1 MRKLL
6 LALSGAMLSF
16 YSFADLGEIK
26 VNSYLSQP
34 LNATIPITGI
44 SEASLSELAIGLASS
59 AKFKNN
65 GISFSPELG
74 SLQFKIV
81 NSKGSP
87 FLQITSNRAI
97 SSPVLKMLLH
107 YQQNNDDFYRQ
118 YTLLLDPIEVNDNV
132 VSHVSNSAAPA
143 RFKREVVM
151 HKISGEKPIA
161 VSNNP
166 SKINPNLTTK
176 NLFVM
181 DLTNPYVMQRLA
193 NFDQKSM
200 TYTTISNDNL
210 YAIARFEQ
218 LIYPHALFNLNQI
231 IIALGLENYPK
242 IKPLGQP
249 YESGV
254 KILLVL
260 PQDVNLI
267 QAALADQYLLGASLS
282 SSERLGV
289 LRAMATAFDVSL
301 KIESADLFVG
311 KNSVMAVASAPV
323 VKKHFALQPLPVAY
337 EDKGLIDIILE
348 YKYYLGL
355 GLLLVIGVL
364 LLNKKIKLRA
374 AQNKNL
380 LVSMP
385 NVHPVATSDDGAR
398 INSVTDRLARNNVG
412 ERNLESFDSQE
423 LESVV
428 NSAAS
433 IEGSDEIQTLSVSNS
448 SFKPVDE
455 ELIHTL
461 EHLLSFDDTRDDIR
475 YKLLELYLGANRIEA
490 ANLVYAKLDQSLD
503 SDSSLRGDLINICT
517 EYDFV
522 PNANLVVTTNNAVP
536 LKLKTELVL
545 DEQEVLIP
553 SVADLSAQE
562 KEQLL
567 KKLTPEL
574 IHEQTKSSAELNELS
589 REIDFTPHELVTP
602 DVPVDALGA
611 DFASERVMDFS
622 GFSQISSS
630 AVEAA
635 GTHVVPASVP
645 DYAADTPTHHE
656 LMRDAQVINSALQD
670 DTRLDIDCNLDEK
683 LNLAQMYYQIEEL
696 AKAREILIELINSSG
711 ANSSIKVQAQQLLTD
726 LGLNG

>member
-6 LALSGAMLSF
+6 LALTGAMLSF

-81 NSKGSP
+81 NSKGAP
-87 FLQITSNRAI
+87 FLQISSNRAI
-97 SSPVLKMLLH
+97 NSPVLKILLH
-107 YQQNNDDFYRQ
+107 YQQNSDDFYRQ
-118 YTLLLDPIEVNDNV
+118 YTLLLDPIEVSNNV
-132 VSHVSNSAAPA
+132 VSNSAAPA
-143 RFKREVVM
+143 RFKHEVVM
-151 HKISGEKPIA
+151 HKITGEKPIA
-161 VSNNP
+161 VSNNT
-166 SKINPNLTTK
+166 SKINPNLTSK
-176 NLFVM
+176 NVFMM
-181 DLTNPYVMQRLA
+181 DFTNPYVMQRLA

-200 TYTTISNDNL
+200 IYTTLSNDNL

-218 LIYPHALFNLNQI
+218 LIYPHALLNLNQI

-254 KILLVL
+254 KILLPL
-260 PQDVNLI
+260 PQDINLI
-267 QAALADQYLLGASLS
+267 QSALADQYLLGASLS

-289 LRAMATAFDVSL
+289 LRAMAAAFEVSL
-301 KIESADLFVG
+301 KIESADLFAG
-311 KNSVMAVASAPV
+311 KNSVMTVASAPV
-323 VKKHFALQPLPVAY
+323 KKHFVLQPMPPAY
-337 EDKGLIDIILE
+337 EDKGLIDTLLE

-355 GLLLVIGVL
+355 GLLFALGML
-364 LLNKKIKLRA
+364 LLNKRIKLRA
-374 AQNKNL
+374 AQNKSL
-380 LVSMP
+380 SMRMP
-385 NVHPVATSDDGAR
+385 SMHPVAAADGVT
-398 INSVTDRLARNNVG
+398 INSVSDMLERNNAG
-412 ERNLESFDSQE
+412 ERNLESFEQQE
-423 LESVV
+423 LESVD

-433 IEGSDEIQTLSVSNS
+433 IEGGDEVQSLNVSNNS
-448 SFKPVDE
+448 LKPVDE
-455 ELIHTL
+455 ELINTL

-475 YKLLELYLGANRIEA
+475 YKLLELYLSANRIEA

-503 SDSSLRGDLINICT
+503 SDSSLRGNLIDICK

-522 PNANLVVTTNNAVP
+522 PHAGLAVAATEVASS
-536 LKLKTELVL
+536 KLATELML
-545 DEQEVLIP
+545 DEPEVLIP

-574 IHEQTKSSAELNELS
+574 IHEQAEPSDELNELS
-589 REIDFTPHELVTP
+589 HEIDFTPQELVAP
-602 DVPVDALGA
+602 DVAVDALGA

-622 GFSQISSS
+622 GFNQVSSS
-630 AVEAA
+630 SVEAA
-635 GTHVVPASVP
+635 DTHGVPANVSEVAV
-645 DYAADTPTHHE
+645 DRLTHHE
-656 LMRDAQVINSALQD
+656 WSDSDLQVINSTLQD
-670 DTRLDIDCNLDEK
+670 DTRLDVDANLDEK

-696 AKAREILIELINSSG
+696 AKAREILIELINSSA

-726 LGLNG
+726 LGLND

>member
-6 LALSGAMLSF
+6 LALTGAMLSF

-81 NSKGSP
+81 NSKGAP
-87 FLQITSNRAI
+87 FLQISSNRAI
-97 SSPVLKMLLH
+97 NSPVLKILLH
-107 YQQNNDDFYRQ
+107 YQQNSDDFYRQ
-118 YTLLLDPIEVNDNV
+118 YTLLLDPIEVSNNV
-132 VSHVSNSAAPA
+132 VSNSAAPA
-143 RFKREVVM
+143 RFKHEVVM
-151 HKISGEKPIA
+151 HKITGEKPIA
-161 VSNNP
+161 VSNNT
-166 SKINPNLTTK
+166 SKINPNLTSK
-176 NLFVM
+176 NVFMM
-181 DLTNPYVMQRLA
+181 DFTNPYVMQRLA

-200 TYTTISNDNL
+200 IYTTLSNDNL

-218 LIYPHALFNLNQI
+218 LIYPHALLNLNQI

-254 KILLVL
+254 KILLPL
-260 PQDVNLI
+260 PQDINLI
-267 QAALADQYLLGASLS
+267 QSALADQYLLGASLS

-289 LRAMATAFDVSL
+289 LRAMAAAFEVSL
-301 KIESADLFVG
+301 KIESADLFAG
-311 KNSVMAVASAPV
+311 KNSVMTVASAPV
-323 VKKHFALQPLPVAY
+323 KKHFVLQPMPPAY
-337 EDKGLIDIILE
+337 EDKGLIDTLLE

-355 GLLLVIGVL
+355 GLLFALGML
-364 LLNKKIKLRA
+364 LLNKRIKLRA
-374 AQNKNL
+374 AQNKSL
-380 LVSMP
+380 SMRMP
-385 NVHPVATSDDGAR
+385 SMHPVAAADGVT
-398 INSVTDRLARNNVG
+398 INSVSDMLERNNAG
-412 ERNLESFDSQE
+412 ERNLESFEQQE
-423 LESVV
+423 LESVD

-433 IEGSDEIQTLSVSNS
+433 IEGGDEVQSLNVSNNS
-448 SFKPVDE
+448 LKPVDE
-455 ELIHTL
+455 ELINTL

-475 YKLLELYLGANRIEA
+475 YKLLELYLSANRIEA

-503 SDSSLRGDLINICT
+503 SDSSLRGNLIDICK

-522 PNANLVVTTNNAVP
+522 PHAGLAVAATEVASS
-536 LKLKTELVL
+536 KLATELML
-545 DEQEVLIP
+545 DEPEVLIP

-574 IHEQTKSSAELNELS
+574 IHEQAEPSDELNELS
-589 REIDFTPHELVTP
+589 HEIDFTPQELVAP
-602 DVPVDALGA
+602 DVAVDALGA
-611 DFASERVMDFS
+611 DFASERVIDFS
-622 GFSQISSS
+622 GFNQVSSS
-630 AVEAA
+630 SVEAA
-635 GTHVVPASVP
+635 DTHGVPANVP
-645 DYAADTPTHHE
+645 EVAVDRLTHHE
-656 LMRDAQVINSALQD
+656 WSDSDLQVINSTLQD
-670 DTRLDIDCNLDEK
+670 DTRLDVDANLDEK

-696 AKAREILIELINSSG
+696 AKAREILIELINSSA

-726 LGLNG
+726 LGLND

>member
-6 LALSGAMLSF
+6 LALTGAMLSF

-44 SEASLSELAIGLASS
+44 SEAGLSELAIGLASS

-81 NSKGSP
+81 NSKGAP
-87 FLQITSNRAI
+87 FLQISSNRAI
-97 SSPVLKMLLH
+97 NSPVLKILLH
-107 YQQNNDDFYRQ
+107 YQQNSDDFYRQ
-118 YTLLLDPIEVNDNV
+118 YTLLLDPIEVSNNV
-132 VSHVSNSAAPA
+132 VSNSAAPA
-143 RFKREVVM
+143 RFKHEVVM
-151 HKISGEKPIA
+151 HKITGEKPIA
-161 VSNNP
+161 VSNNT
-166 SKINPNLTTK
+166 SKINPNLTSK
-176 NLFVM
+176 NVFMM
-181 DLTNPYVMQRLA
+181 DFTNPYVMQRLA

-200 TYTTISNDNL
+200 IYTTLSNDNL

-254 KILLVL
+254 KILLPL
-260 PQDVNLI
+260 PQDINLI
-267 QAALADQYLLGASLS
+267 QSALADQYLLGASLS

-289 LRAMATAFDVSL
+289 LRAMAAAFEVSL
-301 KIESADLFVG
+301 KIESADLFAG
-311 KNSVMAVASAPV
+311 KNSVMTVASAPV
-323 VKKHFALQPLPVAY
+323 KKHFVLQPMPPAY
-337 EDKGLIDIILE
+337 EDKGLIDTLLE

-355 GLLLVIGVL
+355 GLLFALGML
-364 LLNKKIKLRA
+364 LLNKRIKLRA
-374 AQNKNL
+374 AQNKSL
-380 LVSMP
+380 SMRMP
-385 NVHPVATSDDGAR
+385 SMHPVAAADGVT
-398 INSVTDRLARNNVG
+398 INSVSDMLERNNAG
-412 ERNLESFDSQE
+412 ERNLESFEQQE
-423 LESVV
+423 LESID

-433 IEGSDEIQTLSVSNS
+433 IEGGDEVQSLNVSNNS
-448 SFKPVDE
+448 LKPVDE

-475 YKLLELYLGANRIEA
+475 YKLLELYLSANRIEA

-503 SDSSLRGDLINICT
+503 SDSSLRGNLIDICK

-522 PNANLVVTTNNAVP
+522 PHAGLAVAATEVASS
-536 LKLKTELVL
+536 KLATELML
-545 DEQEVLIP
+545 DEPEVLIP

-567 KKLTPEL
+567 KKLTPEI
-574 IHEQTKSSAELNELS
+574 IHEQPSSPEDLNELS
-589 REIDFTPHELVTP
+589 HEIDFTPQELVAP
-602 DVPVDALGA
+602 DVAVDALGA

-622 GFSQISSS
+622 GFNQVSSS
-630 AVEAA
+630 SVEAA
-635 GTHVVPASVP
+635 DTHGVPANVP
-645 DYAADTPTHHE
+645 EVAVDRLTHHE
-656 LMRDAQVINSALQD
+656 WSDSDLQVINSTLQD
-670 DTRLDIDCNLDEK
+670 DTRLDVDANLDEK

-696 AKAREILIELINSSG
+696 AKAREILIELVNAPGGNSST
-711 ANSSIKVQAQQLLTD
+711 KVQAQQLLTD
-726 LGLNG
+726 LGLND

>member
-118 YTLLLDPIEVNDNV
+118 YTLLLDPIEVNNNV
-132 VSHVSNSAAPA
+132 VSNSAAPA
-143 RFKREVVM
+143 RFKHEVVM
-151 HKISGEKPIA
+151 HKIAGEKPIA
-161 VSNNP
+161 VSNNT
-166 SKINPNLTTK
+166 SKINPNLISK
-176 NLFVM
+176 KLFVM

-193 NFDQKSM
+193 NFDQNSM
-200 TYTTISNDNL
+200 TYTTITNDNL

-218 LIYPHALFNLNQI
+218 LIYPHALLNLNQI

-254 KILLVL
+254 KILLPL

-267 QAALADQYLLGASLS
+267 QSALADQYLLGASLS

-289 LRAMATAFDVSL
+289 LRAMAAAFEVSL
-301 KIESADLFVG
+301 KIESADLFAG
-311 KNSVMAVASAPV
+311 KNSVMTVASAPV
-323 VKKHFALQPLPVAY
+323 VKKHFVLQPMPPAY
-337 EDKGLIDIILE
+337 EDKGLIDILLE

-355 GLLLVIGVL
+355 GLLLVIGML
-364 LLNKKIKLRA
+364 LLNKRIKLRA

-380 LVSMP
+380 LLSMP
-385 NVHPVATSDDGAR
+385 SMHPVAADGVT
-398 INSVTDRLARNNVG
+398 INSVSDDMLARNNASD
-412 ERNLESFDSQE
+412 RNLESFEQQE
-423 LESVV
+423 LESVD

-433 IEGSDEIQTLSVSNS
+433 IEGSGEIQSLNVSNS
-448 SFKPVDE
+448 GFKPVDE

-475 YKLLELYLGANRIEA
+475 YKLLELYLSANRIEA
-490 ANLVYAKLDQSLD
+490 ANVVYAKLDQFLD
-503 SDSSLRGDLINICT
+503 SDSSLRGDLSDICT
-517 EYDFV
+517 EYNFV
-522 PNANLVVTTNNAVP
+522 PNANLVVATSEALSP
-536 LKLKTELVL
+536 QLKTGLVL
-545 DEQEVLIP
+545 DETEVLIP

-567 KKLTPEL
+567 RELTPEI
-574 IHEQTKSSAELNELS
+574 IHEQAEPSDELNELS
-589 REIDFTPHELVTP
+589 HEIDFTPQELVAP
-602 DVPVDALGA
+602 DVAVDALGA

-622 GFSQISSS
+622 GFNQVSSS
-630 AVEAA
+630 SVEAA
-635 GTHVVPASVP
+635 DTHGVPANVSEVAV
-645 DYAADTPTHHE
+645 DRLTHHE
-656 LMRDAQVINSALQD
+656 WSDSDLQVINSTLQD
-670 DTRLDIDCNLDEK
+670 DTRLDVDANLDEK

-696 AKAREILIELINSSG
+696 AKAREILIELINSSA
-711 ANSSIKVQAQQLLTD
+711 ANPSLKIQARQLLAD
-726 LGLNG
+726 LGLND

>member
-65 GISFSPELG
+65 GINFSPELG

-81 NSKGSP
+81 NSKGAP

-132 VSHVSNSAAPA
+132 VSNVSNSAAPA

-151 HKISGEKPIA
+151 HKIAGEKPIA

-166 SKINPNLTTK
+166 SKINPNLTSK

-193 NFDQKSM
+193 NFDQNSM
-200 TYTTISNDNL
+200 TYTTLPNDNL

-254 KILLVL
+254 KILLAL

-267 QAALADQYLLGASLS
+267 QAALADQYLLGTSLS
-282 SSERLGV
+282 SSERLGI

-301 KIESADLFVG
+301 KIESGDLFAG
-311 KNSVMAVASAPV
+311 KNSVMAAASAPV

-337 EDKGLIDIILE
+337 EDKGLIDTLLE

-355 GLLLVIGVL
+355 GLLLVIGMI

-380 LVSMP
+380 LLNMPSM
-385 NVHPVATSDDGAR
+385 HPVAAADGVT
-398 INSVTDRLARNNVG
+398 INSVSDMLARNNAG
-412 ERNLESFDSQE
+412 ERNLESFEQQE
-423 LESVV
+423 LESID
-428 NSAAS
+428 NSVAC
-433 IEGSDEIQTLSVSNS
+433 IENGDEVQSLNVPNNS
-448 SFKPVDE
+448 LKPVDE
-455 ELIHTL
+455 ELINTL

-475 YKLLELYLGANRIEA
+475 YKLLELYLSANRIEA

-503 SDSSLRGDLINICT
+503 SDSSLRGNLIDICK

-522 PNANLVVTTNNAVP
+522 PYAGLAVAATEVASS
-536 LKLKTELVL
+536 KLATELML
-545 DEQEVLIP
+545 DEPEVLIP

-567 KKLTPEL
+567 RKLTPEI
-574 IHEQTKSSAELNELS
+574 IHEQPSSPEDLNELS
-589 REIDFTPHELVTP
+589 REIDFTSHELVIP
-602 DVPVDALGA
+602 DAPVDAVVA

-622 GFSQISSS
+622 GFSKVSSS
-630 AVEAA
+630 SIESAD
-635 GTHVVPASVP
+635 THGVPASVP
-645 DYAADTPTHHE
+645 AAVVDRLTNPE
-656 LMRDAQVINSALQD
+656 WSDSDLQVINSTLQD
-670 DTRLDIDCNLDEK
+670 DTRLDVDANLDEK

-696 AKAREILIELINSSG
+696 AKAREILIELINASG
-711 ANSSIKVQAQQLLTD
+711 GNSSTKVQAQQLLTD
-726 LGLNG
+726 LGLND

>member
-118 YTLLLDPIEVNDNV
+118 YTLLLDPIEVNNNV
-132 VSHVSNSAAPA
+132 VSNSAAPA

-151 HKISGEKPIA
+151 HKISSEKPIA

-166 SKINPNLTTK
+166 SKINPNLTSK
-176 NLFVM
+176 KLFVM

-193 NFDQKSM
+193 NFDQNSM
-200 TYTTISNDNL
+200 TYTTITNDNL

-218 LIYPHALFNLNQI
+218 LIYPHALLNLNQI

-254 KILLVL
+254 KILLPL

-267 QAALADQYLLGASLS
+267 QSALADQYLLGASLS

-289 LRAMATAFDVSL
+289 LRAMAAAFEVSL
-301 KIESADLFVG
+301 KIESADLFAG
-311 KNSVMAVASAPV
+311 KNSVMTVASAPV
-323 VKKHFALQPLPVAY
+323 KKHFVLQPMPPAY
-337 EDKGLIDIILE
+337 EDKGLIDILLE

-355 GLLLVIGVL
+355 GLLFALGML
-364 LLNKKIKLRA
+364 LLNKRIKLRA

-380 LVSMP
+380 LLSMP
-385 NVHPVATSDDGAR
+385 SMHPVAAADGVT
-398 INSVTDRLARNNVG
+398 INSVSDMLARNNASD
-412 ERNLESFDSQE
+412 RNLESFEQQD
-423 LESVV
+423 LESVD

-433 IEGSDEIQTLSVSNS
+433 IEGSGEIQSLNVSNS
-448 SFKPVDE
+448 GFKPVDE

-461 EHLLSFDDTRDDIR
+461 EYLLSFDDTRDDIR
-475 YKLLELYLGANRIEA
+475 YKLLELYLSANRIEA
-490 ANLVYAKLDQSLD
+490 ANVVYAKLDQSLD
-503 SDSSLRGDLINICT
+503 SDSSLRGDLIDICT

-522 PNANLVVTTNNAVP
+522 PNANLVVATSEALSP
-536 LKLKTELVL
+536 QLKTELVL
-545 DEQEVLIP
+545 DEAEVLIP

-567 KKLTPEL
+567 RELTPEI
-574 IHEQTKSSAELNELS
+574 IHEQAEPSDELNELS
-589 REIDFTPHELVTP
+589 HEIDFTPQELVAP
-602 DVPVDALGA
+602 DVAVDALGA

-622 GFSQISSS
+622 GFNQVSSS
-630 AVEAA
+630 SVEAA
-635 GTHVVPASVP
+635 DTHGVPANVSEVAVDRIIHP
-645 DYAADTPTHHE
+645 EWSDSD
-656 LMRDAQVINSALQD
+656 LQVINSTLQG
-670 DTRLDIDCNLDEK
+670 DTRLDVDANLDEK

-696 AKAREILIELINSSG
+696 AKAREILIELINSSA

-726 LGLNG
+726 LGLND

>member
-6 LALSGAMLSF
+6 LALTGAMLSF

-81 NSKGSP
+81 NSKGAP
-87 FLQITSNRAI
+87 FLQISSNRAI
-97 SSPVLKMLLH
+97 NSPVLKILLH
-107 YQQNNDDFYRQ
+107 YQQNSDDFYRQ
-118 YTLLLDPIEVNDNV
+118 YTLLLDPIEVSNNV
-132 VSHVSNSAAPA
+132 VSNSAAPA
-143 RFKREVVM
+143 RFKHEVVM
-151 HKISGEKPIA
+151 HKITGEKPIA
-161 VSNNP
+161 VSNNT
-166 SKINPNLTTK
+166 SKINPNLTSK
-176 NLFVM
+176 NVFMM
-181 DLTNPYVMQRLA
+181 DFTNPYVMQRLA

-200 TYTTISNDNL
+200 IYTTLSNDNL

-218 LIYPHALFNLNQI
+218 LIYPHALLNLNQI

-254 KILLVL
+254 KILLPL
-260 PQDVNLI
+260 PQDINLI
-267 QAALADQYLLGASLS
+267 QSALADQYLLGASLS

-289 LRAMATAFDVSL
+289 LRAMAAAFEVSL
-301 KIESADLFVG
+301 KIESADLFAG
-311 KNSVMAVASAPV
+311 KNSVMTVASAPV
-323 VKKHFALQPLPVAY
+323 KKHFVLQPMPPAY
-337 EDKGLIDIILE
+337 EDKGLIDTLLE

-355 GLLLVIGVL
+355 GLLFALGML
-364 LLNKKIKLRA
+364 LLNKRIKLRA
-374 AQNKNL
+374 AQNKSL
-380 LVSMP
+380 SMRMP
-385 NVHPVATSDDGAR
+385 SMHPVAAADGVT
-398 INSVTDRLARNNVG
+398 INSVSDMLERNNAG
-412 ERNLESFDSQE
+412 ERNLESFEQQE
-423 LESVV
+423 LESID

-433 IEGSDEIQTLSVSNS
+433 IEGGDEVQSLNVSNNS
-448 SFKPVDE
+448 LKPVDE
-455 ELIHTL
+455 ELINTL

-475 YKLLELYLGANRIEA
+475 YKLLELYLSANRIEA

-503 SDSSLRGDLINICT
+503 SDSSLRGNLIDICK

-522 PNANLVVTTNNAVP
+522 PHAGLAVAATEVASS
-536 LKLKTELVL
+536 KLATELML
-545 DEQEVLIP
+545 DEPEVLIP

-574 IHEQTKSSAELNELS
+574 IHEQAEPSDELNELS
-589 REIDFTPHELVTP
+589 HEIDFTPQELVAP
-602 DVPVDALGA
+602 DVAVDALGA
-611 DFASERVMDFS
+611 DFASERVIDFS
-622 GFSQISSS
+622 GFNQVSSS
-630 AVEAA
+630 SVEAA
-635 GTHVVPASVP
+635 DTHGVPANVP
-645 DYAADTPTHHE
+645 EVAVDRLTHHE
-656 LMRDAQVINSALQD
+656 WSDSDLQVINSTLQD
-670 DTRLDIDCNLDEK
+670 DTRLDVDANLDEK

-696 AKAREILIELINSSG
+696 AKAREILIELINSSA
-711 ANSSIKVQAQQLLTD
+711 ANSSTKVQAQQLLTD
-726 LGLNG
+726 LGLND

>member
-6 LALSGAMLSF
+6 LALTGAMLSF

-81 NSKGSP
+81 NSKGAP
-87 FLQITSNRAI
+87 FLQISSNRAI
-97 SSPVLKMLLH
+97 NSPVLKILLH
-107 YQQNNDDFYRQ
+107 YQQNSDDFYRQ
-118 YTLLLDPIEVNDNV
+118 YTLLLDPIEVSNNV
-132 VSHVSNSAAPA
+132 VSNSAAPA
-143 RFKREVVM
+143 RFKHEVVM
-151 HKISGEKPIA
+151 HKITGEKPIA

-166 SKINPNLTTK
+166 SKINPNLTSK
-176 NLFVM
+176 NVFMM

-200 TYTTISNDNL
+200 IYTTLSNDNL

-254 KILLVL
+254 KILLPL
-260 PQDVNLI
+260 PQDINLI
-267 QAALADQYLLGASLS
+267 QSALADQYLLGASLS

-289 LRAMATAFDVSL
+289 LRAMAAAFEVSL
-301 KIESADLFVG
+301 KIESADLFAG
-311 KNSVMAVASAPV
+311 KNSVMTVASAPV
-323 VKKHFALQPLPVAY
+323 KKHFVLQPMPPAY
-337 EDKGLIDIILE
+337 EDKGLIDTLLE

-355 GLLLVIGVL
+355 GLLFALGML
-364 LLNKKIKLRA
+364 LLNKRIKLRA
-374 AQNKNL
+374 AQNKSL
-380 LVSMP
+380 SMRMP
-385 NVHPVATSDDGAR
+385 SMHPVAAADGVT
-398 INSVTDRLARNNVG
+398 INSVSDMLERNNSG
-412 ERNLESFDSQE
+412 ERNLESFEQQE
-423 LESVV
+423 LESID

-433 IEGSDEIQTLSVSNS
+433 IEGGDEVQSLNVSNNS
-448 SFKPVDE
+448 LKPVDE
-455 ELIHTL
+455 ELINTL

-475 YKLLELYLGANRIEA
+475 YKLLELYLSANRIEA

-503 SDSSLRGDLINICT
+503 SDSSLRGNLIDICK

-522 PNANLVVTTNNAVP
+522 PHAGLAVAATEVASS
-536 LKLKTELVL
+536 KLATELML
-545 DEQEVLIP
+545 DEPEVLIP

-574 IHEQTKSSAELNELS
+574 IHEQAEPSDELNELS
-589 REIDFTPHELVTP
+589 HEIDFTPQELVAP
-602 DVPVDALGA
+602 DVAVDALGA

-622 GFSQISSS
+622 GFNQVSSS
-630 AVEAA
+630 SVEAA
-635 GTHVVPASVP
+635 DTHGVPANVSEVAV
-645 DYAADTPTHHE
+645 DRLTHHE
-656 LMRDAQVINSALQD
+656 WSDSDLQVINSTLQD
-670 DTRLDIDCNLDEK
+670 DTRLDVDANLDEK

-696 AKAREILIELINSSG
+696 AKAREILIELVNAPGGNSST
-711 ANSSIKVQAQQLLTD
+711 KVQAQQLLTD
-726 LGLNG
+726 LGLND

>member
-6 LALSGAMLSF
+6 LALTGAMLSF

-81 NSKGSP
+81 NSKGAP
-87 FLQITSNRAI
+87 FLQISSNRAI
-97 SSPVLKMLLH
+97 NSPVLKILLH
-107 YQQNNDDFYRQ
+107 YQQNSDDFYRQ
-118 YTLLLDPIEVNDNV
+118 YTLLLDPIEVSNNV
-132 VSHVSNSAAPA
+132 VSNSAAPA
-143 RFKREVVM
+143 RFKHEVVM
-151 HKISGEKPIA
+151 HKITGEKPIA
-161 VSNNP
+161 VSNNT
-166 SKINPNLTTK
+166 SKINPNLTSK
-176 NLFVM
+176 NVFMM
-181 DLTNPYVMQRLA
+181 DFTNPYVMQRLA

-200 TYTTISNDNL
+200 IYTTLSNDNL

-218 LIYPHALFNLNQI
+218 LIYPHALLNLNQI

-254 KILLVL
+254 KILLPL
-260 PQDVNLI
+260 PQDINLI
-267 QAALADQYLLGASLS
+267 QSALADQYLLGASLS

-289 LRAMATAFDVSL
+289 LRAMAAAFEVSL
-301 KIESADLFVG
+301 KIESADLFAG
-311 KNSVMAVASAPV
+311 KNSVMTVASAPV
-323 VKKHFALQPLPVAY
+323 KKHFVLQPMPPAY
-337 EDKGLIDIILE
+337 EDKGLIDMLLE

-355 GLLLVIGVL
+355 GLLFALGML
-364 LLNKKIKLRA
+364 LLNKRIKLRA
-374 AQNKNL
+374 AQNKSL
-380 LVSMP
+380 SMRMP
-385 NVHPVATSDDGAR
+385 SMHPVAAADGVT
-398 INSVTDRLARNNVG
+398 INSVSDMLERNNAG
-412 ERNLESFDSQE
+412 ERNLESFEQQE
-423 LESVV
+423 LESVD

-433 IEGSDEIQTLSVSNS
+433 IEGGDEVQSLNVSNNS
-448 SFKPVDE
+448 LKPVDE
-455 ELIHTL
+455 ELINTL

-475 YKLLELYLGANRIEA
+475 YKLLELYLSANRIEA

-503 SDSSLRGDLINICT
+503 SDSSLRGNLIDICK

-522 PNANLVVTTNNAVP
+522 PHAGLAVAATEVASS
-536 LKLKTELVL
+536 KLATELML
-545 DEQEVLIP
+545 DEPEVLIP

-574 IHEQTKSSAELNELS
+574 IHEQAEPSDELNELS
-589 REIDFTPHELVTP
+589 REIDFTPQELVAP
-602 DVPVDALGA
+602 DVSVDALGA

-622 GFSQISSS
+622 GFNQVSSS
-630 AVEAA
+630 SVEAA
-635 GTHVVPASVP
+635 DTHGVPANVSEVAV
-645 DYAADTPTHHE
+645 DRLTHHE
-656 LMRDAQVINSALQD
+656 WSDSDLQVINSTLQD
-670 DTRLDIDCNLDEK
+670 DTRLDVDASLDEK

-696 AKAREILIELINSSG
+696 AKAREILIELINSSA
-711 ANSSIKVQAQQLLTD
+711 ANSSTKVQAQQLLTD
-726 LGLNG
+726 LGLND

>member
-6 LALSGAMLSF
+6 LALTGAMLSF
-16 YSFADLGEIK
+16 HSFADLGDIK

-34 LNATIPITGI
+34 LNATIPIIGI

-81 NSKGSP
+81 NSKGAP

-97 SSPVLKMLLH
+97 SSPVLKILLH

-118 YTLLLDPIEVNDNV
+118 YTLLLDPIEVNNNV
-132 VSHVSNSAAPA
+132 VSSSAAPA

-166 SKINPNLTTK
+166 SKSNPNLTSK
-176 NLFVM
+176 NLFMM

-193 NFDQKSM
+193 NFDQNSM
-200 TYTTISNDNL
+200 TYATITNDNL

-218 LIYPHALFNLNQI
+218 LIYPHALLNLNQI

-254 KILLVL
+254 KILLPL

-267 QAALADQYLLGASLS
+267 QSALADQYLLGASLS

-289 LRAMATAFDVSL
+289 LRAMAAAFEVSL
-301 KIESADLFVG
+301 KIESADLFAG
-311 KNSVMAVASAPV
+311 KNSVMTVASVPV
-323 VKKHFALQPLPVAY
+323 IKKHFTLQPLPVAY
-337 EDKGLIDIILE
+337 EDKGLIDTLLE

-355 GLLLVIGVL
+355 GLLLIIGML

-380 LVSMP
+380 LLSMP
-385 NVHPVATSDDGAR
+385 SMHPVAAAADGVT
-398 INSVTDRLARNNVG
+398 INSVSDMLARNNASD
-412 ERNLESFDSQE
+412 RNLESFEQQE
-423 LESVV
+423 LESVD

-433 IEGSDEIQTLSVSNS
+433 IEGSDEIQSLNVSNS
-448 SFKPVDE
+448 GFKPVDE

-475 YKLLELYLGANRIEA
+475 YKLLELYLSANRIEA
-490 ANLVYAKLDQSLD
+490 ANVVYAKLDQSLD
-503 SDSSLRGDLINICT
+503 SDSSLRGDLIDICT

-522 PNANLVVTTNNAVP
+522 PNANLVVATSEVLSP
-536 LKLKTELVL
+536 QLKTELVL
-545 DEQEVLIP
+545 DEAEVLIP

-574 IHEQTKSSAELNELS
+574 IHEQAAEPSDEPNELS
-589 REIDFTPHELVTP
+589 HEIDFTPHELVAP
-602 DVPVDALGA
+602 DVAVDTLGA

-622 GFSQISSS
+622 GFNHVSSS
-630 AVEAA
+630 SVEAA
-635 GTHVVPASVP
+635 DTHGVPANVSEVAV
-645 DYAADTPTHHE
+645 DRLTHPE
-656 LMRDAQVINSALQD
+656 WSDSDLQVINSTLQD
-670 DTRLDIDCNLDEK
+670 DTRLDVDANLDEK

-696 AKAREILIELINSSG
+696 AKAREILIELINSSA
-711 ANSSIKVQAQQLLTD
+711 ANSLIKVQAQQLLTD
-726 LGLNG
+726 LGLND

>member
-6 LALSGAMLSF
+6 LALTGAMLSF

-81 NSKGSP
+81 NSKGAP
-87 FLQITSNRAI
+87 FLQISSNRAI
-97 SSPVLKMLLH
+97 NSPVLKILLH
-107 YQQNNDDFYRQ
+107 YQQNSDDFYRQ
-118 YTLLLDPIEVNDNV
+118 YTLLLDPIEVSNNV
-132 VSHVSNSAAPA
+132 VSNSAAPA
-143 RFKREVVM
+143 RFKHEVVM
-151 HKISGEKPIA
+151 HKITGEKPIA
-161 VSNNP
+161 VSNNT
-166 SKINPNLTTK
+166 SKINPNLTSK
-176 NLFVM
+176 NVFMM
-181 DLTNPYVMQRLA
+181 DFTNPYVMQRLA

-200 TYTTISNDNL
+200 IYTTLSNDNL

-218 LIYPHALFNLNQI
+218 LIYPHALLNLNQI

-254 KILLVL
+254 KILLPL
-260 PQDVNLI
+260 PQDINLI
-267 QAALADQYLLGASLS
+267 QSALADQYLLGASLS

-289 LRAMATAFDVSL
+289 LRAMAAAFEVSL
-301 KIESADLFVG
+301 KIESADLFAG
-311 KNSVMAVASAPV
+311 KNSVMTVASAPV
-323 VKKHFALQPLPVAY
+323 KKHFVLQPMPPAY
-337 EDKGLIDIILE
+337 EDKGLIDTLLE

-355 GLLLVIGVL
+355 GLLFALGML
-364 LLNKKIKLRA
+364 LLNKRIKLRA
-374 AQNKNL
+374 AQNKSL
-380 LVSMP
+380 SMRMP
-385 NVHPVATSDDGAR
+385 SMHPVAAADGVT
-398 INSVTDRLARNNVG
+398 INSVSDMLERNNAG
-412 ERNLESFDSQE
+412 ERNLESFEQQE
-423 LESVV
+423 LESVD

-433 IEGSDEIQTLSVSNS
+433 IEGGDEVQSLNVSNNS
-448 SFKPVDE
+448 LKPVDE
-455 ELIHTL
+455 ELINTL

-475 YKLLELYLGANRIEA
+475 YKLLELYLSANRIEA

-503 SDSSLRGDLINICT
+503 SDSSLRGNLIDICK

-522 PNANLVVTTNNAVP
+522 PHAGLAVAATEVASS
-536 LKLKTELVL
+536 KLATELML
-545 DEQEVLIP
+545 DEPEVLIP

-567 KKLTPEL
+567 KKLTPE
-574 IHEQTKSSAELNELS
+574 ITHEQPSSPEDLNELS
-589 REIDFTPHELVTP
+589 REIDFTSHELVIP
-602 DVPVDALGA
+602 DVPVDAVGA
-611 DFASERVMDFS
+611 DFASERVIDFS
-622 GFSQISSS
+622 GFNQVSSS
-630 AVEAA
+630 SVEAA
-635 GTHVVPASVP
+635 DTHGVPANVP
-645 DYAADTPTHHE
+645 EVAVDRLTHHE
-656 LMRDAQVINSALQD
+656 WSDSDLQVINSTLQD
-670 DTRLDIDCNLDEK
+670 DTRLDVDASLDEK

-696 AKAREILIELINSSG
+696 AKAREILIELINSSA

-726 LGLNG
+726 LGLND

>member
-6 LALSGAMLSF
+6 LALTGAMLSF

-81 NSKGSP
+81 NSKGAP
-87 FLQITSNRAI
+87 FLQISSNRAI
-97 SSPVLKMLLH
+97 NSPVLKILLH
-107 YQQNNDDFYRQ
+107 YQQNSDDFYRQ
-118 YTLLLDPIEVNDNV
+118 YTLLLDPIEVSNNV
-132 VSHVSNSAAPA
+132 VSNSAAPA
-143 RFKREVVM
+143 RFKHEVVM
-151 HKISGEKPIA
+151 HKITGEKPIA
-161 VSNNP
+161 VSNNT
-166 SKINPNLTTK
+166 SKINPNLTSK
-176 NLFVM
+176 NVFMM
-181 DLTNPYVMQRLA
+181 DFTNPYVMQRLA

-200 TYTTISNDNL
+200 IYTTLSNDNL

-218 LIYPHALFNLNQI
+218 LIYPHALLNLNQI

-254 KILLVL
+254 KILLPL
-260 PQDVNLI
+260 PQDINLI
-267 QAALADQYLLGASLS
+267 QSALADQYLLGASLS

-289 LRAMATAFDVSL
+289 LRAMAAAFEVSL
-301 KIESADLFVG
+301 KIESADLFAG
-311 KNSVMAVASAPV
+311 KNSVMTVASAPV
-323 VKKHFALQPLPVAY
+323 KKHFVLQPMPPAY
-337 EDKGLIDIILE
+337 EDKGLIDTLLE

-355 GLLLVIGVL
+355 GLLFALGML
-364 LLNKKIKLRA
+364 LLNKRIKLRA
-374 AQNKNL
+374 AQNKSL
-380 LVSMP
+380 SMRMP
-385 NVHPVATSDDGAR
+385 SMHPVAAADGVT
-398 INSVTDRLARNNVG
+398 INSVSDMLERNNAG
-412 ERNLESFDSQE
+412 ERNLESFEQQE
-423 LESVV
+423 LESID

-433 IEGSDEIQTLSVSNS
+433 IEGGDEVQSLNVSNNS
-448 SFKPVDE
+448 LKPVDE
-455 ELIHTL
+455 ELINTL

-475 YKLLELYLGANRIEA
+475 YKLLELYLSANRIEA

-503 SDSSLRGDLINICT
+503 SDSSLRGNLIDICK

-522 PNANLVVTTNNAVP
+522 PHAGLAVAATEVASS
-536 LKLKTELVL
+536 KLATELML
-545 DEQEVLIP
+545 DEPEVLIP

-574 IHEQTKSSAELNELS
+574 IHEQAEPSDELNELS
-589 REIDFTPHELVTP
+589 HEIDFTPQELVAP
-602 DVPVDALGA
+602 DVAVDALGA
-611 DFASERVMDFS
+611 DFASERVIDFS
-622 GFSQISSS
+622 GFNQVSSS
-630 AVEAA
+630 SVEAA
-635 GTHVVPASVP
+635 DTHGVPANVP
-645 DYAADTPTHHE
+645 EVAVDRLTHHE
-656 LMRDAQVINSALQD
+656 WSDSDLQVINSTLQD
-670 DTRLDIDCNLDEK
+670 DTRLDVDASLDEK

-696 AKAREILIELINSSG
+696 AKAREILIELINSSA

-726 LGLNG
+726 LGLND

>member
-6 LALSGAMLSF
+6 LALTGAMLSF

-81 NSKGSP
+81 NSKGAP
-87 FLQITSNRAI
+87 FLQISSNRAI
-97 SSPVLKMLLH
+97 NSPVLKILLH
-107 YQQNNDDFYRQ
+107 YQQNSDDFYRQ
-118 YTLLLDPIEVNDNV
+118 YTLLLDPIEVSNNV
-132 VSHVSNSAAPA
+132 VSNSAAPA
-143 RFKREVVM
+143 RFKHEVVM
-151 HKISGEKPIA
+151 HKITGEKPIA
-161 VSNNP
+161 VSNNT
-166 SKINPNLTTK
+166 SKINPNLTSK
-176 NLFVM
+176 NVFMM
-181 DLTNPYVMQRLA
+181 DFTNPYVMQRLA

-200 TYTTISNDNL
+200 IYTTLSNDNL

-218 LIYPHALFNLNQI
+218 LIYPHALLNLNQI

-254 KILLVL
+254 KILLPL
-260 PQDVNLI
+260 PQDINLI
-267 QAALADQYLLGASLS
+267 QSALADQYLLGASLS

-289 LRAMATAFDVSL
+289 LRAMAAAFEVSL
-301 KIESADLFVG
+301 KIESADLFAG
-311 KNSVMAVASAPV
+311 KNSVMTVASAPV
-323 VKKHFALQPLPVAY
+323 KKHFVLQPMPPAY
-337 EDKGLIDIILE
+337 EDKGLIDTLLE

-355 GLLLVIGVL
+355 GLLFALGML
-364 LLNKKIKLRA
+364 LLNKRIKLRA
-374 AQNKNL
+374 AQNKSL
-380 LVSMP
+380 SMRMP
-385 NVHPVATSDDGAR
+385 SMHPVAAADGVT
-398 INSVTDRLARNNVG
+398 INSVSDMLERNNAG
-412 ERNLESFDSQE
+412 ERNLESFEQQE
-423 LESVV
+423 LESID

-433 IEGSDEIQTLSVSNS
+433 IEGGDEVQSLNVSNNS
-448 SFKPVDE
+448 LKPVDE
-455 ELIHTL
+455 ELINTL

-475 YKLLELYLGANRIEA
+475 YKLLELYLSANRIEA

-503 SDSSLRGDLINICT
+503 SDSSLRGNLIDICK

-522 PNANLVVTTNNAVP
+522 PHAGLAVAATEVASS
-536 LKLKTELVL
+536 KLATELML
-545 DEQEVLIP
+545 DEPEVLIP

-567 KKLTPEL
+567 KKLTPE
-574 IHEQTKSSAELNELS
+574 ITHEQPSSPEDLNELS
-589 REIDFTPHELVTP
+589 REIDFTSHELVIP
-602 DVPVDALGA
+602 DVPVDAVGA
-611 DFASERVMDFS
+611 DFASERVIDFS
-622 GFSQISSS
+622 GFNQVSSS
-630 AVEAA
+630 SVEAA
-635 GTHVVPASVP
+635 DTHGVPANVP
-645 DYAADTPTHHE
+645 EVAVDRLTHHE
-656 LMRDAQVINSALQD
+656 WSDSDLQVINSTLQD
-670 DTRLDIDCNLDEK
+670 DTRLDVDASLDEK

-696 AKAREILIELINSSG
+696 AKAREILIELINSSA

-726 LGLNG
+726 LGLND

>member
-6 LALSGAMLSF
+6 LALTGAMLSF

-81 NSKGSP
+81 NSKGAP
-87 FLQITSNRAI
+87 FLQISSNRAI
-97 SSPVLKMLLH
+97 NSPVLKILLH
-107 YQQNNDDFYRQ
+107 YQQNSDDFYRQ
-118 YTLLLDPIEVNDNV
+118 YTLLLDPIEVSNNV
-132 VSHVSNSAAPA
+132 VSNSAAPA
-143 RFKREVVM
+143 RFKHEVVM
-151 HKISGEKPIA
+151 HKITGEKPIA
-161 VSNNP
+161 VSNNT
-166 SKINPNLTTK
+166 SKINPNLTSK
-176 NLFVM
+176 NVFMM
-181 DLTNPYVMQRLA
+181 DFTNPYVMQRLA

-200 TYTTISNDNL
+200 IYTTLSNDNL

-218 LIYPHALFNLNQI
+218 LIYPHALLNLNQI

-254 KILLVL
+254 KILLPL
-260 PQDVNLI
+260 PQDINLI
-267 QAALADQYLLGASLS
+267 QSALADQYLLGASLS

-289 LRAMATAFDVSL
+289 LRAMAAAFEVSL
-301 KIESADLFVG
+301 KIESADLFAG
-311 KNSVMAVASAPV
+311 KNSVMTVASAPV
-323 VKKHFALQPLPVAY
+323 KKHFVLQPMPPAY
-337 EDKGLIDIILE
+337 EDKGLIDTLLE

-355 GLLLVIGVL
+355 GLLFALGML
-364 LLNKKIKLRA
+364 LLNKRIKLRA
-374 AQNKNL
+374 AQNKSL
-380 LVSMP
+380 SMRMP
-385 NVHPVATSDDGAR
+385 SMHPVAAADGVT
-398 INSVTDRLARNNVG
+398 INSVSDMLERNNAG
-412 ERNLESFDSQE
+412 ERNLESFEQQE
-423 LESVV
+423 LESVD

-433 IEGSDEIQTLSVSNS
+433 IEGGDEVQSLNVSNNS
-448 SFKPVDE
+448 LKPVDE
-455 ELIHTL
+455 ELINTL

-475 YKLLELYLGANRIEA
+475 YKLLELYLSANRIEA

-503 SDSSLRGDLINICT
+503 SDSSLRGNLIDICK

-522 PNANLVVTTNNAVP
+522 PHAGLAVAATEVASS
-536 LKLKTELVL
+536 KLATELML
-545 DEQEVLIP
+545 DEPEVLIP

-574 IHEQTKSSAELNELS
+574 IHEQAEPSDDLNELS
-589 REIDFTPHELVTP
+589 REIDFTPQELVAP
-602 DVPVDALGA
+602 DVSVDALGA

-622 GFSQISSS
+622 GFNQVSSS
-630 AVEAA
+630 SVEAA
-635 GTHVVPASVP
+635 DTHGVPANVSEVAV
-645 DYAADTPTHHE
+645 DRLTHHE
-656 LMRDAQVINSALQD
+656 WSDSDLQVINSTLQD
-670 DTRLDIDCNLDEK
+670 DTRLDVDANLDEK

-696 AKAREILIELINSSG
+696 AKAREILIELINSSA

-726 LGLNG
+726 LGLND

>member
-6 LALSGAMLSF
+6 LALTGAMLSF

-81 NSKGSP
+81 NSKGAP
-87 FLQITSNRAI
+87 FLQISSNRAI
-97 SSPVLKMLLH
+97 NSPVLKILLH
-107 YQQNNDDFYRQ
+107 YQQNSDDFYRQ
-118 YTLLLDPIEVNDNV
+118 YTLLLDPIEVSNNV
-132 VSHVSNSAAPA
+132 VSNSAAPA
-143 RFKREVVM
+143 RFKHEVVM
-151 HKISGEKPIA
+151 HKITGEKPIA
-161 VSNNP
+161 VSNNT
-166 SKINPNLTTK
+166 SKINPNLTSK
-176 NLFVM
+176 NVFMM
-181 DLTNPYVMQRLA
+181 DFTNPYVMQRLA

-200 TYTTISNDNL
+200 IYTTLSNDNL

-218 LIYPHALFNLNQI
+218 LIYPHALLNLNQI

-254 KILLVL
+254 KILLPL
-260 PQDVNLI
+260 PQDINLI
-267 QAALADQYLLGASLS
+267 QSALADQYLLGASLS

-289 LRAMATAFDVSL
+289 LRAMAAAFEVSL
-301 KIESADLFVG
+301 KIESADLFAG
-311 KNSVMAVASAPV
+311 KNSVMTVASAPV
-323 VKKHFALQPLPVAY
+323 KKHFVLQPMPPAY
-337 EDKGLIDIILE
+337 EDKGLIDTLLE

-355 GLLLVIGVL
+355 GLLFALGML
-364 LLNKKIKLRA
+364 LLNKRIKLRA
-374 AQNKNL
+374 AQNKSL
-380 LVSMP
+380 SMRMP
-385 NVHPVATSDDGAR
+385 SMHPVAAADGVT
-398 INSVTDRLARNNVG
+398 INSVSDMLERNNAG
-412 ERNLESFDSQE
+412 ERNLESFEQQE
-423 LESVV
+423 LESID

-433 IEGSDEIQTLSVSNS
+433 IEGGDEVQSLNVSNNS
-448 SFKPVDE
+448 LKPVDE
-455 ELIHTL
+455 ELINTL

-475 YKLLELYLGANRIEA
+475 YKLLELYLSANRIEA

-503 SDSSLRGDLINICT
+503 SDSSLRGNLIDICK

-522 PNANLVVTTNNAVP
+522 PHAGLAVAATEVASS
-536 LKLKTELVL
+536 KLATELML
-545 DEQEVLIP
+545 DEPEVLIP

-574 IHEQTKSSAELNELS
+574 IHEQAEPSDELNELS
-589 REIDFTPHELVTP
+589 HEIDFTPQELVAP
-602 DVPVDALGA
+602 DVAVDALGA
-611 DFASERVMDFS
+611 DFASERVIDFS
-622 GFSQISSS
+622 GFNQVSSS
-630 AVEAA
+630 SVEAA
-635 GTHVVPASVP
+635 DTHGVPANVP
-645 DYAADTPTHHE
+645 EVAVDRLTHHE
-656 LMRDAQVINSALQD
+656 WSDSDLQVINSTLQD
-670 DTRLDIDCNLDEK
+670 DTRLDVDASLDEK

-696 AKAREILIELINSSG
+696 AKAREILIELINSSA
-711 ANSSIKVQAQQLLTD
+711 ANSSTKVQAQQLLTD
-726 LGLNG
+726 LGLND

>member
-6 LALSGAMLSF
+6 LALTGAMLSF

-81 NSKGSP
+81 NSKGAP
-87 FLQITSNRAI
+87 FLQISSNRAI
-97 SSPVLKMLLH
+97 NSPVLKILLH
-107 YQQNNDDFYRQ
+107 YQQNSDDFYRQ
-118 YTLLLDPIEVNDNV
+118 YTLLLDPIEVSNNV
-132 VSHVSNSAAPA
+132 VSNSAAPA
-143 RFKREVVM
+143 RFKHEVVM
-151 HKISGEKPIA
+151 HKITGEKPIA
-161 VSNNP
+161 VSNNT
-166 SKINPNLTTK
+166 SKINPNLTSK
-176 NLFVM
+176 NVFMM
-181 DLTNPYVMQRLA
+181 DFTNPYVMQRLA

-200 TYTTISNDNL
+200 IYTTLSNDNL

-218 LIYPHALFNLNQI
+218 LIYPHALLNLNQI

-254 KILLVL
+254 KILLPL
-260 PQDVNLI
+260 PQDINLI
-267 QAALADQYLLGASLS
+267 QSALADQYLLGASLS

-289 LRAMATAFDVSL
+289 LRAMAAAFEVSL
-301 KIESADLFVG
+301 KIESADLFAG
-311 KNSVMAVASAPV
+311 KNSVMTVASAPV
-323 VKKHFALQPLPVAY
+323 KKHFVLQPMPPAY
-337 EDKGLIDIILE
+337 EDKGLIDTLLE

-355 GLLLVIGVL
+355 GLLFALGML
-364 LLNKKIKLRA
+364 LLNKRIKLRA
-374 AQNKNL
+374 AQNKSL
-380 LVSMP
+380 SMRMP
-385 NVHPVATSDDGAR
+385 SMHPVAAADGVT
-398 INSVTDRLARNNVG
+398 INSVSDMLERNNAG
-412 ERNLESFDSQE
+412 ERNLESFEQQE
-423 LESVV
+423 LESVD

-433 IEGSDEIQTLSVSNS
+433 IEGGDEVQSLNVSNNS
-448 SFKPVDE
+448 LKPVDE
-455 ELIHTL
+455 ELINTL

-475 YKLLELYLGANRIEA
+475 YKLLELYLSANRIEA

-503 SDSSLRGDLINICT
+503 SDSSLRGNLIDICK

-522 PNANLVVTTNNAVP
+522 PHAGLAVAATEVASS
-536 LKLKTELVL
+536 KLATELML
-545 DEQEVLIP
+545 DEPEVLIP

-574 IHEQTKSSAELNELS
+574 IHEQAEPSDELNELS
-589 REIDFTPHELVTP
+589 REIDFTPQELVAP
-602 DVPVDALGA
+602 DVSVDALGA

-622 GFSQISSS
+622 GFNQVSSS
-630 AVEAA
+630 SVEAA
-635 GTHVVPASVP
+635 DTHGVPANVSEVAV
-645 DYAADTPTHHE
+645 DRLTHHE
-656 LMRDAQVINSALQD
+656 WSDSDLQVINSTLQD
-670 DTRLDIDCNLDEK
+670 DTRLDVDANLDEK

-696 AKAREILIELINSSG
+696 AKAREILIELINSSA

-726 LGLNG
+726 LGLND

>member
-6 LALSGAMLSF
+6 LALTGAMLSF

-81 NSKGSP
+81 NSKGAP
-87 FLQITSNRAI
+87 FLQISSNRAI
-97 SSPVLKMLLH
+97 NSPVLKILLH
-107 YQQNNDDFYRQ
+107 YQQNSDDFYRQ
-118 YTLLLDPIEVNDNV
+118 YTLLLDPIEVSNNV
-132 VSHVSNSAAPA
+132 VSNSAAPA
-143 RFKREVVM
+143 RFKHEVVM
-151 HKISGEKPIA
+151 HKITGEKPIA
-161 VSNNP
+161 VSNNT
-166 SKINPNLTTK
+166 SKINPNLTSK
-176 NLFVM
+176 NVFMM
-181 DLTNPYVMQRLA
+181 DFTNPYVMQRLA

-200 TYTTISNDNL
+200 IYTTLSNDNL

-218 LIYPHALFNLNQI
+218 LIYPHALLNLNQI

-254 KILLVL
+254 KILLPL
-260 PQDVNLI
+260 PQDINLI
-267 QAALADQYLLGASLS
+267 QSALADQYLLGASLS

-289 LRAMATAFDVSL
+289 LRAMAAAFEVSL
-301 KIESADLFVG
+301 KIESADLFAG
-311 KNSVMAVASAPV
+311 KNSVMTVASAPV
-323 VKKHFALQPLPVAY
+323 KKHFVLQPMPPAY
-337 EDKGLIDIILE
+337 EDKGLIDTLLE

-355 GLLLVIGVL
+355 GLLFALGML
-364 LLNKKIKLRA
+364 LLNKRIKLRA
-374 AQNKNL
+374 AQNKSL
-380 LVSMP
+380 SMRMP
-385 NVHPVATSDDGAR
+385 SMHPVAAADGVT
-398 INSVTDRLARNNVG
+398 INSVSDMLERNNAG
-412 ERNLESFDSQE
+412 ERNLESFEQQE
-423 LESVV
+423 LESVD

-433 IEGSDEIQTLSVSNS
+433 IEGGDEVQSLNVSNNS
-448 SFKPVDE
+448 LKPVDE
-455 ELIHTL
+455 ELINTL

-475 YKLLELYLGANRIEA
+475 YKLLELYLSANRIEA

-503 SDSSLRGDLINICT
+503 SDSSLRGNLIDICK

-522 PNANLVVTTNNAVP
+522 PHAGLAVAATEVASS
-536 LKLKTELVL
+536 KLATELML
-545 DEQEVLIP
+545 DEPEVLIP

-574 IHEQTKSSAELNELS
+574 IHEQAEPSDELNELS
-589 REIDFTPHELVTP
+589 HEIDFTPQELVAP
-602 DVPVDALGA
+602 DVAVDALGA

-622 GFSQISSS
+622 GFNQVSSS
-630 AVEAA
+630 SVEAA
-635 GTHVVPASVP
+635 DTHGVPANVSEVAV
-645 DYAADTPTHHE
+645 DRLTHHE
-656 LMRDAQVINSALQD
+656 WSDSDLQVINSTLQD
-670 DTRLDIDCNLDEK
+670 DTRLDVDASLDEK

-696 AKAREILIELINSSG
+696 AKAREILIELINSSA

-726 LGLNG
+726 LGLND

>member
-81 NSKGSP
+81 NSKGAH

-118 YTLLLDPIEVNDNV
+118 YTLLLDPIEVNNNV
-132 VSHVSNSAAPA
+132 VSNSDAPA
-143 RFKREVVM
+143 RFKHEVVM
-151 HKISGEKPIA
+151 HKISSEKPIA

-166 SKINPNLTTK
+166 SKINPNLTSK
-176 NLFVM
+176 KLFVM

-193 NFDQKSM
+193 NFDQNSM
-200 TYTTISNDNL
+200 TYTTITNDNL

-218 LIYPHALFNLNQI
+218 LIYPHALLNLNQI

-254 KILLVL
+254 KILLPL

-267 QAALADQYLLGASLS
+267 QSALADQYLLGASLS

-289 LRAMATAFDVSL
+289 LRAMAAAFEVSL
-301 KIESADLFVG
+301 KIESADLFAG
-311 KNSVMAVASAPV
+311 KNSVMTVASAPV
-323 VKKHFALQPLPVAY
+323 KKHFVLQPMPPAY
-337 EDKGLIDIILE
+337 EDKGLIDILLE

-355 GLLLVIGVL
+355 GLLFALGML
-364 LLNKKIKLRA
+364 LLNKRIKLRA

-380 LVSMP
+380 LLSMP
-385 NVHPVATSDDGAR
+385 SMHPVAAADGVT
-398 INSVTDRLARNNVG
+398 INSVSDMLARNNASD
-412 ERNLESFDSQE
+412 RNLESFEQQD
-423 LESVV
+423 LESVD

-433 IEGSDEIQTLSVSNS
+433 IEGSGEIQSLNVSNS
-448 SFKPVDE
+448 GFKPVDE

-461 EHLLSFDDTRDDIR
+461 EYLLSFDDTRDDIR
-475 YKLLELYLGANRIEA
+475 YKLLELYLSANRIEA
-490 ANLVYAKLDQSLD
+490 ANVVYAKLDQSLD
-503 SDSSLRGDLINICT
+503 SDSSLRGDLIDICT

-522 PNANLVVTTNNAVP
+522 PNANLVVATSEALSP
-536 LKLKTELVL
+536 QLKTELVL
-545 DEQEVLIP
+545 DEAEVLIP

-567 KKLTPEL
+567 RELTPEI
-574 IHEQTKSSAELNELS
+574 IHEQAEPSDELNELS
-589 REIDFTPHELVTP
+589 HEIDFTPQELVAP
-602 DVPVDALGA
+602 DVAVDALGA

-622 GFSQISSS
+622 GFNQVSSS
-630 AVEAA
+630 SVEAA
-635 GTHVVPASVP
+635 DTHGVPANVSEVAVDRIIHP
-645 DYAADTPTHHE
+645 EWSDSD
-656 LMRDAQVINSALQD
+656 LQVINSTLQG
-670 DTRLDIDCNLDEK
+670 DTRLDVDANLDEK

-696 AKAREILIELINSSG
+696 AKAREILIELINSSA

-726 LGLNG
+726 LGLND

>member
-6 LALSGAMLSF
+6 LALTGAMLSF

-81 NSKGSP
+81 NSKGAP
-87 FLQITSNRAI
+87 FLQISSNRAI
-97 SSPVLKMLLH
+97 NSPVLKILLH
-107 YQQNNDDFYRQ
+107 YQQNSDDFYRQ
-118 YTLLLDPIEVNDNV
+118 YTLLLDPIEVSNNV
-132 VSHVSNSAAPA
+132 VSNSAAPA
-143 RFKREVVM
+143 RFKHEVVM
-151 HKISGEKPIA
+151 HKITGEKPIA
-161 VSNNP
+161 VSNNT
-166 SKINPNLTTK
+166 SKINPNLTSK
-176 NLFVM
+176 NVFMM
-181 DLTNPYVMQRLA
+181 DFTNPYVMQRLA

-200 TYTTISNDNL
+200 IYTTLSNDNL

-218 LIYPHALFNLNQI
+218 LIYPHALLNLNQI

-254 KILLVL
+254 KILLPL
-260 PQDVNLI
+260 PQDINLI
-267 QAALADQYLLGASLS
+267 QSALADQYLLGASLS

-289 LRAMATAFDVSL
+289 LRAMAAAFEVSL
-301 KIESADLFVG
+301 KIESADLFAG
-311 KNSVMAVASAPV
+311 KNSVMTVASAPV
-323 VKKHFALQPLPVAY
+323 KKHFVLQPMPPAY
-337 EDKGLIDIILE
+337 EDKGLIDTLLE

-355 GLLLVIGVL
+355 GLLFALGML
-364 LLNKKIKLRA
+364 LLNKRIKLRA
-374 AQNKNL
+374 AQNKSL
-380 LVSMP
+380 SMRMP
-385 NVHPVATSDDGAR
+385 SMHPVAAADGVT
-398 INSVTDRLARNNVG
+398 INSVSDMLERNNAG
-412 ERNLESFDSQE
+412 ERNLESFEQQE
-423 LESVV
+423 LESID

-433 IEGSDEIQTLSVSNS
+433 IEGGDEVQSLNVSNNS
-448 SFKPVDE
+448 LKPVDE
-455 ELIHTL
+455 ELINTL

-475 YKLLELYLGANRIEA
+475 YKLLELYLSANRIEA

-503 SDSSLRGDLINICT
+503 SDSSLRGNLIDICK

-522 PNANLVVTTNNAVP
+522 PHAGLAVAATEVASS
-536 LKLKTELVL
+536 KLATELML
-545 DEQEVLIP
+545 DEPEVLIP

-574 IHEQTKSSAELNELS
+574 IHEQAEPSDELNELS
-589 REIDFTPHELVTP
+589 HEIDFTPQELVAP
-602 DVPVDALGA
+602 DVAVDALGA

-622 GFSQISSS
+622 GFNQVSSS
-630 AVEAA
+630 SVEAA
-635 GTHVVPASVP
+635 DTHGVPANVSEVAV
-645 DYAADTPTHHE
+645 DRLTHHE
-656 LMRDAQVINSALQD
+656 WSDSDLQVINSTLQD
-670 DTRLDIDCNLDEK
+670 DTRLDVDASLDEK

-696 AKAREILIELINSSG
+696 AKAREILIELINSSA

-726 LGLNG
+726 LGLND

>member
-6 LALSGAMLSF
+6 LALTGAMLSF

-81 NSKGSP
+81 NSKGAP
-87 FLQITSNRAI
+87 FLQISSNRAI
-97 SSPVLKMLLH
+97 NSPVLKILLH
-107 YQQNNDDFYRQ
+107 YQQNSDDFYRQ
-118 YTLLLDPIEVNDNV
+118 YTLLLDPIEVSNNV
-132 VSHVSNSAAPA
+132 VSNSAAPA
-143 RFKREVVM
+143 RFKHEVVM
-151 HKISGEKPIA
+151 HKITGEKPIA
-161 VSNNP
+161 VSNNT
-166 SKINPNLTTK
+166 SKINPNLTSK
-176 NLFVM
+176 NVFMM
-181 DLTNPYVMQRLA
+181 DFTNPYVMQRLA
-193 NFDQKSM
+193 SFDKKSM
-200 TYTTISNDNL
+200 IYTTLSNDNL

-218 LIYPHALFNLNQI
+218 LIYPHALLNLNQI

-254 KILLVL
+254 KILLPL
-260 PQDVNLI
+260 PQDINLI
-267 QAALADQYLLGASLS
+267 QSALADQYLLGASLS

-289 LRAMATAFDVSL
+289 LRAMAAAFEVSL
-301 KIESADLFVG
+301 KIESADLFAG
-311 KNSVMAVASAPV
+311 KNSVMTVASAPV
-323 VKKHFALQPLPVAY
+323 KKHFVLQPMPPAY
-337 EDKGLIDIILE
+337 EDKGLIDTLLE

-355 GLLLVIGVL
+355 GLLFALGML
-364 LLNKKIKLRA
+364 LLNKRIKLRA
-374 AQNKNL
+374 AQNKSL
-380 LVSMP
+380 SMRMP
-385 NVHPVATSDDGAR
+385 SMHPVAAADGVT
-398 INSVTDRLARNNVG
+398 INSVSDMLERNNAG
-412 ERNLESFDSQE
+412 ERNLESFEQQE
-423 LESVV
+423 LESID

-433 IEGSDEIQTLSVSNS
+433 IEGGDEVQSLNVSNNS
-448 SFKPVDE
+448 LKPVDE
-455 ELIHTL
+455 ELINTL

-475 YKLLELYLGANRIEA
+475 YKLLELYLSANRIEA

-503 SDSSLRGDLINICT
+503 SDSSLRGNLIDICK

-522 PNANLVVTTNNAVP
+522 PHAGLAVAATEVASS
-536 LKLKTELVL
+536 KLATELML
-545 DEQEVLIP
+545 DEPEVLIP

-567 KKLTPEL
+567 KKLTPEI
-574 IHEQTKSSAELNELS
+574 IHEQPSSPEDLNELS
-589 REIDFTPHELVTP
+589 REIDFTSQELVAP
-602 DVPVDALGA
+602 DVTVDALGA

-622 GFSQISSS
+622 GFNQVSSS
-630 AVEAA
+630 SVEAA
-635 GTHVVPASVP
+635 DTHGVPANVP
-645 DYAADTPTHHE
+645 EVAVDRLTHHE
-656 LMRDAQVINSALQD
+656 WSDSDLQVINSTLQD
-670 DTRLDIDCNLDEK
+670 DTRLDVDANLDEK

-696 AKAREILIELINSSG
+696 AKAREILIELINSSA

-726 LGLNG
+726 LGLND

>member
-6 LALSGAMLSF
+6 LALTGAMLSF

-44 SEASLSELAIGLASS
+44 SEAGLSELAIGLASS

-81 NSKGSP
+81 NSKGAP
-87 FLQITSNRAI
+87 FLQISSNRAI
-97 SSPVLKMLLH
+97 NSPVLKILLH
-107 YQQNNDDFYRQ
+107 YQQNSDDFYRQ
-118 YTLLLDPIEVNDNV
+118 YTLLLDPIEVSNNV
-132 VSHVSNSAAPA
+132 VSNSAAPA
-143 RFKREVVM
+143 RFKHEVVM
-151 HKISGEKPIA
+151 HKITGEKPIA

-166 SKINPNLTTK
+166 SKINPNLTSK
-176 NLFVM
+176 NVFMM

-193 NFDQKSM
+193 SFDQKSM
-200 TYTTISNDNL
+200 IYTTLSNDNL

-218 LIYPHALFNLNQI
+218 LIYPHALLNLNQI

-254 KILLVL
+254 KILLPL
-260 PQDVNLI
+260 PQDINLI
-267 QAALADQYLLGASLS
+267 QSALADQYLLGASLS

-289 LRAMATAFDVSL
+289 LRAMAAAFEVSL
-301 KIESADLFVG
+301 KIESADLFAG
-311 KNSVMAVASAPV
+311 KNSVMTVASAPV
-323 VKKHFALQPLPVAY
+323 KKHFVLQPMPPAY
-337 EDKGLIDIILE
+337 EDKGLIDTLLE

-355 GLLLVIGVL
+355 GLLFALGML
-364 LLNKKIKLRA
+364 LLNKRIKLRA
-374 AQNKNL
+374 AQNKSL
-380 LVSMP
+380 SMRMP
-385 NVHPVATSDDGAR
+385 SMHPVAAADGVT
-398 INSVTDRLARNNVG
+398 INSVSDMLERNNAG
-412 ERNLESFDSQE
+412 ERNLESFEEQE
-423 LESVV
+423 LESID

-433 IEGSDEIQTLSVSNS
+433 IEGGDEVQSLNVSNNS
-448 SFKPVDE
+448 LKPVDE

-475 YKLLELYLGANRIEA
+475 YKLLELYLSANRIEA

-503 SDSSLRGDLINICT
+503 SDSSLRGNLIDICK

-522 PNANLVVTTNNAVP
+522 PHAGLAVAATEVASS
-536 LKLKTELVL
+536 KLATELML
-545 DEQEVLIP
+545 DEPEVLIP

-574 IHEQTKSSAELNELS
+574 IHEQAEPSDELNELS
-589 REIDFTPHELVTP
+589 REIDFTPQELVAP
-602 DVPVDALGA
+602 DVSVDALGA

-622 GFSQISSS
+622 GFNQVSSS
-630 AVEAA
+630 SVEAA
-635 GTHVVPASVP
+635 DTHGVPANVSEVAV
-645 DYAADTPTHHE
+645 DRLTHHE
-656 LMRDAQVINSALQD
+656 WSDSDLQVINSTLQD
-670 DTRLDIDCNLDEK
+670 DTRLDVDANLDEK

-696 AKAREILIELINSSG
+696 AKAREILIELINSSA

-726 LGLNG
+726 LGLND

>member
-81 NSKGSP
+81 NSKGAP

-254 KILLVL
+254 KILLAL

-301 KIESADLFVG
+301 KIESADLFAG

-323 VKKHFALQPLPVAY
+323 VKKHFAPQPLPVAY
-337 EDKGLIDIILE
+337 EDKGLIDILLE

-355 GLLLVIGVL
+355 GLLLVIGIL

-380 LVSMP
+380 LMSMP
-385 NVHPVATSDDGAR
+385 NVHPEATSDDGAR
-398 INSVTDRLARNNVG
+398 INSVSDRLVPNNVV

-423 LESVV
+423 LESAV

-433 IEGSDEIQTLSVSNS
+433 IEGSDEIQTLSVSSS

-536 LKLKTELVL
+536 SKLKTEPVL

-574 IHEQTKSSAELNELS
+574 IHEQTEPSAELNELS
-589 REIDFTPHELVTP
+589 REIDFMPHELVTP
-602 DVPVDALGA
+602 DVPVDAVGA
-611 DFASERVMDFS
+611 DFESERVMDFS

-635 GTHVVPASVP
+635 GTHGVPARVP
-645 DYAADTPTHHE
+645 DYAADTPTHPG
-656 LMRDAQVINSALQD
+656 LRRDAQVINSALQD

>member
-81 NSKGSP
+81 NSKGAP
-87 FLQITSNRAI
+87 FLQISSNRAI
-97 SSPVLKMLLH
+97 NSPVLKILLH
-107 YQQNNDDFYRQ
+107 YQQNSDDFYRQ
-118 YTLLLDPIEVNDNV
+118 YTLLLDPIEVSNNV
-132 VSHVSNSAAPA
+132 VSNSAAPA
-143 RFKREVVM
+143 RFKHEVVM
-151 HKISGEKPIA
+151 HKITGEKPIA

-166 SKINPNLTTK
+166 SKINPNLTSK
-176 NLFVM
+176 NVFMM

-200 TYTTISNDNL
+200 IYTTLSNDNL
-210 YAIARFEQ
+210 YSIARFEQ

-254 KILLVL
+254 KILLPL
-260 PQDVNLI
+260 PQDINLI
-267 QAALADQYLLGASLS
+267 QSALADQYLLGASLS

-289 LRAMATAFDVSL
+289 LRAMAAAFEVSL
-301 KIESADLFVG
+301 KIESADLFAG
-311 KNSVMAVASAPV
+311 KNSVMTVASAPV
-323 VKKHFALQPLPVAY
+323 KKHFVLQPMPPAY
-337 EDKGLIDIILE
+337 EDKGLIDTLLE

-355 GLLLVIGVL
+355 GLLFALGML
-364 LLNKKIKLRA
+364 LLNKRIKLRA
-374 AQNKNL
+374 AQNKSL
-380 LVSMP
+380 SMRMP
-385 NVHPVATSDDGAR
+385 SMHPLAAADGVT
-398 INSVTDRLARNNVG
+398 INSISDMLERNNAG
-412 ERNLESFDSQE
+412 ERNLESFEQQE
-423 LESVV
+423 LESID

-433 IEGSDEIQTLSVSNS
+433 IEGVDEVQSLNVSNNS
-448 SFKPVDE
+448 LKPVDE
-455 ELIHTL
+455 ELINTL

-475 YKLLELYLGANRIEA
+475 YKLLELYLSANRIEA

-503 SDSSLRGDLINICT
+503 SDSSLRGNLIDICK

-522 PNANLVVTTNNAVP
+522 PHAGLAVAATEVASS
-536 LKLKTELVL
+536 KLATELML
-545 DEQEVLIP
+545 DEPEVLIP

-574 IHEQTKSSAELNELS
+574 IHEQAEPSDELNELS
-589 REIDFTPHELVTP
+589 REIDFTPQELVAP
-602 DVPVDALGA
+602 DVSVDALGA

-622 GFSQISSS
+622 GFNQVSSS
-630 AVEAA
+630 SVEAA
-635 GTHVVPASVP
+635 DTHGVPANVSEVAV
-645 DYAADTPTHHE
+645 DRLTHHE
-656 LMRDAQVINSALQD
+656 WSDSDLQVINSTLQD
-670 DTRLDIDCNLDEK
+670 DTRLDVDANLDEK

-696 AKAREILIELINSSG
+696 AKAREILIELINSSA

-726 LGLNG
+726 LGLND

>member
-6 LALSGAMLSF
+6 LALTGAMLSF

-44 SEASLSELAIGLASS
+44 SEAGLSELAIGLASS

-81 NSKGSP
+81 NSKGAP
-87 FLQITSNRAI
+87 FLQISSNRAI
-97 SSPVLKMLLH
+97 NSPVLKILLH
-107 YQQNNDDFYRQ
+107 YQQNSDDFYRQ
-118 YTLLLDPIEVNDNV
+118 YTLLLDPIEVSNNV
-132 VSHVSNSAAPA
+132 VSNSAAPA
-143 RFKREVVM
+143 RFKHEVVM
-151 HKISGEKPIA
+151 HKITGEKPIA

-166 SKINPNLTTK
+166 SKINPNLTSK
-176 NLFVM
+176 NVFMM

-200 TYTTISNDNL
+200 IYTTLSNDNL

-242 IKPLGQP
+242 IKTLGQP

-254 KILLVL
+254 KILLPL
-260 PQDVNLI
+260 PQDINLI
-267 QAALADQYLLGASLS
+267 QSALADQYLLGASLS

-289 LRAMATAFDVSL
+289 LRAMAAAFEVSL
-301 KIESADLFVG
+301 KIESADLFAG
-311 KNSVMAVASAPV
+311 KNSVMTVASAPV
-323 VKKHFALQPLPVAY
+323 KKHFVLQPMPPAY
-337 EDKGLIDIILE
+337 EDKGLIDTLLE

-355 GLLLVIGVL
+355 GLLFALGML
-364 LLNKKIKLRA
+364 LLNKRIKLRA
-374 AQNKNL
+374 AQNKSL
-380 LVSMP
+380 SMRMP
-385 NVHPVATSDDGAR
+385 SMHPVAAAGVT
-398 INSVTDRLARNNVG
+398 INSISDMLERNNAG
-412 ERNLESFDSQE
+412 ERNLESFEQQE
-423 LESVV
+423 LESID

-433 IEGSDEIQTLSVSNS
+433 IEGGDEVQSLNVSNNS
-448 SFKPVDE
+448 LKPVDE
-455 ELIHTL
+455 ELINTL

-475 YKLLELYLGANRIEA
+475 YKLLELYLSANRIEA

-503 SDSSLRGDLINICT
+503 SDSSLRGNLIDICK

-522 PNANLVVTTNNAVP
+522 PHAGLAVAATEVASS
-536 LKLKTELVL
+536 KLATELML
-545 DEQEVLIP
+545 DEPEVLIP

-567 KKLTPEL
+567 KKLTPEI
-574 IHEQTKSSAELNELS
+574 IHEQPSSPEDLNELS
-589 REIDFTPHELVTP
+589 HEIDFTPQELVAP
-602 DVPVDALGA
+602 DVAVDALGA

-622 GFSQISSS
+622 GFNQVSSS
-630 AVEAA
+630 SVEAA
-635 GTHVVPASVP
+635 DTHGVPANVP
-645 DYAADTPTHHE
+645 EVAVDRLTHHE
-656 LMRDAQVINSALQD
+656 WSDSDLQVINSTLQD
-670 DTRLDIDCNLDEK
+670 DTRLDVDASLDEK

-696 AKAREILIELINSSG
+696 AKAREILIELINSSA

-726 LGLNG
+726 LGLND

>member
-6 LALSGAMLSF
+6 LALTGAMLSF

-81 NSKGSP
+81 NSKGAP
-87 FLQITSNRAI
+87 FLQISSNRAI
-97 SSPVLKMLLH
+97 NSPVLKILLH
-107 YQQNNDDFYRQ
+107 YQQNSDDFYRQ
-118 YTLLLDPIEVNDNV
+118 YTLLLDPIEVSNNV
-132 VSHVSNSAAPA
+132 VSNSAAPA
-143 RFKREVVM
+143 RFKHEVVM
-151 HKISGEKPIA
+151 HKITGEKPIA
-161 VSNNP
+161 VSNNT
-166 SKINPNLTTK
+166 SKINPNLTSK
-176 NLFVM
+176 NVFMM
-181 DLTNPYVMQRLA
+181 DFTNPYVMQRLA

-200 TYTTISNDNL
+200 IYTTLSNDNL

-218 LIYPHALFNLNQI
+218 LIYPHALLNLNQI

-254 KILLVL
+254 KILLPL
-260 PQDVNLI
+260 PQDINLI
-267 QAALADQYLLGASLS
+267 QSALADQYLLGASLS

-289 LRAMATAFDVSL
+289 LRAMAAAFEVSL
-301 KIESADLFVG
+301 KIESADLFAG
-311 KNSVMAVASAPV
+311 KNSVMTVASAPV
-323 VKKHFALQPLPVAY
+323 KKHFVLQPMPPAY
-337 EDKGLIDIILE
+337 EDKGLIDTLLE

-355 GLLLVIGVL
+355 GLLFALGML
-364 LLNKKIKLRA
+364 LLNKRIKLRA
-374 AQNKNL
+374 AQNKSL
-380 LVSMP
+380 SMRMP
-385 NVHPVATSDDGAR
+385 SMHPVAAADGVT
-398 INSVTDRLARNNVG
+398 INSVSDMLERNNAG
-412 ERNLESFDSQE
+412 ERNLESFEQQE
-423 LESVV
+423 LESID

-433 IEGSDEIQTLSVSNS
+433 IEGGDEVQSLNVSNNS
-448 SFKPVDE
+448 LKPVDE
-455 ELIHTL
+455 ELINTL

-475 YKLLELYLGANRIEA
+475 YKLLELYLSANRIEA

-503 SDSSLRGDLINICT
+503 SDSSLRGNLIDICK

-522 PNANLVVTTNNAVP
+522 PHAGLAVAATEVASS
-536 LKLKTELVL
+536 KLATELML
-545 DEQEVLIP
+545 DEPEVLIP

-574 IHEQTKSSAELNELS
+574 IHEQAEPSDELNELS
-589 REIDFTPHELVTP
+589 HEIDFTPQELVAP
-602 DVPVDALGA
+602 DVSVDALGA

-622 GFSQISSS
+622 GFNQVSSS
-630 AVEAA
+630 SVEAA
-635 GTHVVPASVP
+635 DTHGVPANVP
-645 DYAADTPTHHE
+645 EVAVDRLTHHE
-656 LMRDAQVINSALQD
+656 WSDSDLQVINSTLQD
-670 DTRLDIDCNLDEK
+670 DTRLDVDANLDEK

-696 AKAREILIELINSSG
+696 AKAREILIELINSSA

-726 LGLNG
+726 LGLND

>member
-6 LALSGAMLSF
+6 LALTGAMLSF

-81 NSKGSP
+81 NSKGAP
-87 FLQITSNRAI
+87 FLQISSNRAI
-97 SSPVLKMLLH
+97 NSPVLKILLH
-107 YQQNNDDFYRQ
+107 YQQNSDDFYRQ
-118 YTLLLDPIEVNDNV
+118 YTLLLDPIEVSNNV
-132 VSHVSNSAAPA
+132 VSNSAAPA
-143 RFKREVVM
+143 RFKHEVVM
-151 HKISGEKPIA
+151 HKITGEKPIA
-161 VSNNP
+161 VSNNT
-166 SKINPNLTTK
+166 SKINPNLTSK
-176 NLFVM
+176 NVFMM
-181 DLTNPYVMQRLA
+181 DFTNPYVMQRLA

-200 TYTTISNDNL
+200 IYTTLSNDNL

-218 LIYPHALFNLNQI
+218 LIYPHALLNLNQI

-254 KILLVL
+254 KILLPL
-260 PQDVNLI
+260 PQDINLI
-267 QAALADQYLLGASLS
+267 QSALADQYLLGASLS

-289 LRAMATAFDVSL
+289 LRAMAAAFEVSL
-301 KIESADLFVG
+301 KIESADLFAG
-311 KNSVMAVASAPV
+311 KNSVMTVASAPV
-323 VKKHFALQPLPVAY
+323 KKHFVLQPMPPAY
-337 EDKGLIDIILE
+337 EDKGLIDTLLE

-355 GLLLVIGVL
+355 GLLFALGML
-364 LLNKKIKLRA
+364 LLNKRIKLRA
-374 AQNKNL
+374 AQNKSL
-380 LVSMP
+380 SMRMP
-385 NVHPVATSDDGAR
+385 SMHPVAAADGVT
-398 INSVTDRLARNNVG
+398 INSVSDMLERNNAG
-412 ERNLESFDSQE
+412 ERNLESFEQQE
-423 LESVV
+423 LESVD

-433 IEGSDEIQTLSVSNS
+433 IEGGDEVQSLNVSNNS
-448 SFKPVDE
+448 LKPVDE
-455 ELIHTL
+455 ELINTL

-475 YKLLELYLGANRIEA
+475 YKLLELYLSANRIEA

-503 SDSSLRGDLINICT
+503 SDSSLRGNLIDICK

-522 PNANLVVTTNNAVP
+522 PHAGLAVAATEVASS
-536 LKLKTELVL
+536 KLATELML
-545 DEQEVLIP
+545 DEPEVLIP

-574 IHEQTKSSAELNELS
+574 IHEQAEPSDELNELS
-589 REIDFTPHELVTP
+589 HEIDFTPQELVAP
-602 DVPVDALGA
+602 DVAVDALGA
-611 DFASERVMDFS
+611 DFASERVIDFS
-622 GFSQISSS
+622 GFNQVSSS
-630 AVEAA
+630 SVEAA
-635 GTHVVPASVP
+635 DTHGVPANVP
-645 DYAADTPTHHE
+645 EVAVDRLTHHE
-656 LMRDAQVINSALQD
+656 WSDSDLQVINSTLQD
-670 DTRLDIDCNLDEK
+670 DTRLDVDASLDEK

-696 AKAREILIELINSSG
+696 AKAREILIELINSSA
-711 ANSSIKVQAQQLLTD
+711 ANSSTKVQAQQLLTD
-726 LGLNG
+726 LGLND

>member
-6 LALSGAMLSF
+6 LALTGAMLSF

-81 NSKGSP
+81 NSKGAP
-87 FLQITSNRAI
+87 FLQISSNRAI
-97 SSPVLKMLLH
+97 NSPVLKILLH
-107 YQQNNDDFYRQ
+107 YQQNSDDFYRQ
-118 YTLLLDPIEVNDNV
+118 YTLLLDPIEVSNNV
-132 VSHVSNSAAPA
+132 VSNSAAPA
-143 RFKREVVM
+143 RFKHEVVM
-151 HKISGEKPIA
+151 HKITGEKPIA
-161 VSNNP
+161 MSNHT
-166 SKINPNLTTK
+166 SKINPNLTSK
-176 NLFVM
+176 NVFMM
-181 DLTNPYVMQRLA
+181 DFTNPYVMQRLA
-193 NFDQKSM
+193 SFDKKSM
-200 TYTTISNDNL
+200 IYTTLSNDNL

-218 LIYPHALFNLNQI
+218 LIYPHALLNLNQI

-254 KILLVL
+254 KILLPL
-260 PQDVNLI
+260 PQDINLI
-267 QAALADQYLLGASLS
+267 QSALADQYLLGASLS

-289 LRAMATAFDVSL
+289 LRAMAAAFEVSL
-301 KIESADLFVG
+301 KIESADLFAG
-311 KNSVMAVASAPV
+311 KNSVMTVASAPV
-323 VKKHFALQPLPVAY
+323 KKHFVLQSMPPAY
-337 EDKGLIDIILE
+337 EDKGLIDTLLE

-355 GLLLVIGVL
+355 GLLFALGML
-364 LLNKKIKLRA
+364 LLNKRIKLRA
-374 AQNKNL
+374 AQNKSL
-380 LVSMP
+380 SMRMP
-385 NVHPVATSDDGAR
+385 SMHPVAAADGVT
-398 INSVTDRLARNNVG
+398 INSVSDMLERNNAG
-412 ERNLESFDSQE
+412 ERNLESFEQQE
-423 LESVV
+423 LEPID

-433 IEGSDEIQTLSVSNS
+433 IEGGDEVQSLNVSNNS
-448 SFKPVDE
+448 LKPVDE
-455 ELIHTL
+455 ELINTL

-475 YKLLELYLGANRIEA
+475 YKLLELYLSANRIEA

-503 SDSSLRGDLINICT
+503 SDSSLRGNLIDICK

-522 PNANLVVTTNNAVP
+522 PHAGLAVAATEVASS
-536 LKLKTELVL
+536 KLATELML
-545 DEQEVLIP
+545 DEPEVLIP

-567 KKLTPEL
+567 KKLTPEI
-574 IHEQTKSSAELNELS
+574 IHEQPSSPEDLNELS
-589 REIDFTPHELVTP
+589 REIDFTSQELVAP
-602 DVPVDALGA
+602 DVTVDALGA

-622 GFSQISSS
+622 GFNQVSSS
-630 AVEAA
+630 SVEAA
-635 GTHVVPASVP
+635 DTHGVPANVP
-645 DYAADTPTHHE
+645 EVAVDRLTHHE
-656 LMRDAQVINSALQD
+656 WSDSDLQVINSTLQD
-670 DTRLDIDCNLDEK
+670 DTRLDVDANLDEK

-696 AKAREILIELINSSG
+696 AKAREILIELINSSA

-726 LGLNG
+726 LGLND

>member
-6 LALSGAMLSF
+6 LALTGAMLSF

-81 NSKGSP
+81 NSKGAP
-87 FLQITSNRAI
+87 FLQISSNRAI
-97 SSPVLKMLLH
+97 NSPVLKILLH
-107 YQQNNDDFYRQ
+107 YQQNSDDFYRQ
-118 YTLLLDPIEVNDNV
+118 YTLLLDPIEVSNNV
-132 VSHVSNSAAPA
+132 VSNSAAPA
-143 RFKREVVM
+143 RFKHEVVM
-151 HKISGEKPIA
+151 HKITGEKPIA
-161 VSNNP
+161 VSNNT
-166 SKINPNLTTK
+166 SKINPNLTSK
-176 NLFVM
+176 NVFMM
-181 DLTNPYVMQRLA
+181 DFTNPYVMQRLA

-200 TYTTISNDNL
+200 IYTTLSNDNL

-218 LIYPHALFNLNQI
+218 LIYPHALLNLNQI

-254 KILLVL
+254 KILLPL
-260 PQDVNLI
+260 PQDINLI
-267 QAALADQYLLGASLS
+267 QSALADQYLLGASLS

-289 LRAMATAFDVSL
+289 LRAMAAAFEVSL
-301 KIESADLFVG
+301 KIESADLFAG
-311 KNSVMAVASAPV
+311 KNSVMTVASAPV
-323 VKKHFALQPLPVAY
+323 KKHFVLQPMPPAY
-337 EDKGLIDIILE
+337 EDKGLIDTLLE

-355 GLLLVIGVL
+355 GLLFALGML
-364 LLNKKIKLRA
+364 LLNKRIKLRA
-374 AQNKNL
+374 AQNKSL
-380 LVSMP
+380 SMRMP
-385 NVHPVATSDDGAR
+385 SMHPVAAADGVT
-398 INSVTDRLARNNVG
+398 INSVSDMLERNNAG
-412 ERNLESFDSQE
+412 ERNLESFEQQE
-423 LESVV
+423 LESID

-433 IEGSDEIQTLSVSNS
+433 IEGGDEVQSLNVSNNS
-448 SFKPVDE
+448 LKPVDE
-455 ELIHTL
+455 ELINTL

-475 YKLLELYLGANRIEA
+475 YKLLELYLSANRIEA

-503 SDSSLRGDLINICT
+503 SDSSLRGNLIDICK

-522 PNANLVVTTNNAVP
+522 PHAGLAVAATEVASS
-536 LKLKTELVL
+536 KLATELML
-545 DEQEVLIP
+545 DEPEVLIP

-574 IHEQTKSSAELNELS
+574 IHEQAEPSDELNELS
-589 REIDFTPHELVTP
+589 REIDFTPQELVAP
-602 DVPVDALGA
+602 DVSVDALGA

-622 GFSQISSS
+622 GFNQVSSS
-630 AVEAA
+630 SVEAA
-635 GTHVVPASVP
+635 DTHGVPANVSEVAV
-645 DYAADTPTHHE
+645 DRLTHHE
-656 LMRDAQVINSALQD
+656 WSDSDLQVINSTLQD
-670 DTRLDIDCNLDEK
+670 DTRLDVDASLDEK

-696 AKAREILIELINSSG
+696 AKAREILIELINSSA

-726 LGLNG
+726 LGLND

>member
-6 LALSGAMLSF
+6 LALTGAMLSF

-81 NSKGSP
+81 NSKGAP
-87 FLQITSNRAI
+87 FLQISSNRAI
-97 SSPVLKMLLH
+97 NSPVLKILLH
-107 YQQNNDDFYRQ
+107 YQQNSDDFYRQ
-118 YTLLLDPIEVNDNV
+118 YTLLLDPIEVSNNV
-132 VSHVSNSAAPA
+132 VSNSAAPA
-143 RFKREVVM
+143 RFKHEVVM
-151 HKISGEKPIA
+151 HKITGEKPIA
-161 VSNNP
+161 VSNNT
-166 SKINPNLTTK
+166 SKINPNLTSK
-176 NLFVM
+176 NVFMM
-181 DLTNPYVMQRLA
+181 DFTNPYVMQRLA

-200 TYTTISNDNL
+200 IYTTLSNDNL

-218 LIYPHALFNLNQI
+218 LIYPHALLNLNQI

-254 KILLVL
+254 KILLPL
-260 PQDVNLI
+260 PQDINLI
-267 QAALADQYLLGASLS
+267 QSALADQYLLGASLS

-289 LRAMATAFDVSL
+289 LRAMAAAFEVSL
-301 KIESADLFVG
+301 KIESADLFAG
-311 KNSVMAVASAPV
+311 KNSVMTVASAPV
-323 VKKHFALQPLPVAY
+323 KKHFVLQPMPPAY
-337 EDKGLIDIILE
+337 EDKGLIDTLLE

-355 GLLLVIGVL
+355 GLLFALGML
-364 LLNKKIKLRA
+364 LLNKRIKLRA
-374 AQNKNL
+374 AQNKSL
-380 LVSMP
+380 SMRMP
-385 NVHPVATSDDGAR
+385 SMHPVAAADGVT
-398 INSVTDRLARNNVG
+398 INSVSDMLERNNAG
-412 ERNLESFDSQE
+412 ERNLESFEQQE
-423 LESVV
+423 LESID

-433 IEGSDEIQTLSVSNS
+433 IEGGDEVQSLNVSNNS
-448 SFKPVDE
+448 LKPVDE
-455 ELIHTL
+455 ELINTL

-475 YKLLELYLGANRIEA
+475 YKLLELYLSANRIEA

-503 SDSSLRGDLINICT
+503 SDSSLRGNLIDICK

-522 PNANLVVTTNNAVP
+522 PHAGLAVAATEVASS
-536 LKLKTELVL
+536 KLATELML
-545 DEQEVLIP
+545 DEPEVLIP

-567 KKLTPEL
+567 KKLTPEI
-574 IHEQTKSSAELNELS
+574 IHEQPSSPEDLNELS
-589 REIDFTPHELVTP
+589 REIDFTSQELVAP
-602 DVPVDALGA
+602 DVTVDALGA

-622 GFSQISSS
+622 GFNQVSSS
-630 AVEAA
+630 SVEAA
-635 GTHVVPASVP
+635 DTHGVPANVP
-645 DYAADTPTHHE
+645 EVAVDRLTHHE
-656 LMRDAQVINSALQD
+656 WSDSDLQVINSTLQD
-670 DTRLDIDCNLDEK
+670 DTRLDVDANLDEK

-696 AKAREILIELINSSG
+696 AKAREILIELINSSA

-726 LGLNG
+726 LGLND